1 MGGRERLPFA
11 ARGQRADIGQC
22 SARTNP
28 GYGLLYHATVQRVGD
43 CHGCGQR
50 QRAPTASR
58 PTFPEQHQKQQC
70 VGDVEI
76 PNLADKRHHQ
86 IKHGVGG
93 SMVDEIEQPDIALL
107 EKFRHGSTV
116 VSGRENG
123 KGIILL
129 FAGSPSS
136 VFAVYQMLHRVFQPG
151 EAGWK
156 TGQEYTSV
164 PNKLVC
170 ENLSTLRYCSLS

>member
-11 ARGQRADIGQC
+11 ARSQRADIGQC

-43 CHGCGQR
+43 GHGCGQR

-58 PTFPEQHQKQQC
+58 PTFPEQHQKQQR

-116 VSGRENG
+116 VSGRRNG
-123 KGIILL
+123 RESFCCLQVPLHQFSRCTRCLIGLSSAERRGGRPVRSTQVFRTNW
-129 FAGSPSS
+129 FAKI
-136 VFAVYQMLHRVFQPG
+136 YQH
-151 EAGWK
+151 
-156 TGQEYTSV
+156 
-164 PNKLVC
+164 
-170 ENLSTLRYCSLS
+170 